1 MSARP
6 RPGWWVP
13 ALVVMGLIWLFSGQP
28 QTPGPRLAH
37 PWDWAVHFFSYAA
50 LGLCVARATG
60 RPAAALV
67 LCAWFGALDEI
78 HQAFVPPREAGI
90 TDWLFDV
97 AGAWLGARVGTR
109 RADPPTPVVAR
120 APVEQDFL

>member
-13 ALVVMGLIWLFSGQP
+13 ALVVMVLIWFFSSQP
-28 QTPGPRLAH
+28 QTPGPRLVH
-37 PWDWAVHFFSYAA
+37 PWDWAVHFLSYAA

-78 HQAFVPPREAGI
+78 RQAFVRPREAGS
-90 TDWLFDV
+90 TDWLCPIS
-97 AGAWLGARVGTR
+97 VG
-109 RADPPTPVVAR
+109 
-120 APVEQDFL
+120 